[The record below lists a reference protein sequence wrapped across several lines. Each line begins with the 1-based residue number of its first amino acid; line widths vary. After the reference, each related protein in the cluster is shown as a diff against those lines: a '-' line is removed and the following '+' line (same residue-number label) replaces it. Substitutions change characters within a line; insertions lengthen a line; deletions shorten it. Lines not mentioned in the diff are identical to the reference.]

1 MISSASISRE
11 VVQRKS
17 SIITR
22 LDRVFW
28 RAVLNATIILIS
40 VIWLTPTFGLLVSSF
55 RPADQV
61 ATTGWWTA
69 FKTPF
74 AFTLDN
80 YEQVLTSKNIG
91 VSFVNSLIISIPATI
106 MPIML
111 AALAA
116 YALAW
121 MKFPGRNLLFIIIVA
136 LLVVPLQVTLVPV
149 LRLFTGLGL
158 TGTFLAIWLAHT
170 GYGLPFSIYLLR
182 NFFSELPGEM
192 FEAAYMDGASPF
204 VAFYRLALPTSV
216 PALASLAI
224 FQFMWVWNDLLAA
237 LIYLGGRPSV
247 APLTVTL

>member
-1 MISSASISRE
+1 MTSNTLVRPSRRSVQQTFSAR
-11 VVQRKS
+11 VVHF
-17 SIITR
+17 
-22 LDRVFW
+22 LDRAPLHF
-28 RAVLNATIILIS
+28 AIILICA
-40 VIWLTPTFGLLVSSF
+40 VWMIPTVGLLVSSF

-121 MKFPGRNLLFIIIVA
+121 MKFPGRNLLFIIIA
-136 LLVVPLQVTLVPV
+136 GLLVVPLQVTLVPI
-149 LRLFTGLGL
+149 LR
-158 TGTFLAIWLAHT
+158 
-170 GYGLPFSIYLLR
+170 
-182 NFFSELPGEM
+182 
-192 FEAAYMDGASPF
+192 
-204 VAFYRLALPTSV
+204 
-216 PALASLAI
+216 
-224 FQFMWVWNDLLAA
+224 
-237 LIYLGGRPSV
+237 
-247 APLTVTL
+247 